1 PSLHLA
7 CAPPLFFPF
16 SVLTLGFQ
24 FPIPF
29 FLSCSC
35 TSKSATMAT
44 RELIL
49 SLSYRAA
56 ATEAHLEALSNSLTA
71 IADRLTTIGDMTR
84 QCSTLLN
91 ELQDRST
98 ALITKADGHSSDL
111 AGIKVR
117 LDGIAPSRLT
127 ERGRENVAA
136 DVILPVVAD
145 GSSLRRENRQV
156 DFPSGP
162 PVLPL
167 LTTTAPSDATL
178 HSSSPSREDFS
189 TSSPASQR
197 TSKRRRENRQVDFP
211 SGPPFL
217 PLLTTTAPSDATLH
231 SSSPSPEDSS
241 TSSPASQRTSKRR
254 RRTSTPSNKRVLG
267 KRHPMDLILPAGH
280 RALLPDGLG
289 KAFPRTRIFLRDLI
303 NWMIAGESLEL
314 DVDKRTVQEIDHL
327 SKVLRRQKVIVV
339 ASNEEVEGLKYL
351 RAEGFNGLIRIRPKH
366 CSTAEIGDLQR
377 RIRALGLQ
385 LASGGPR
392 WERR

>member
-1 PSLHLA
+1 
-7 CAPPLFFPF
+7 
-16 SVLTLGFQ
+16 
-24 FPIPF
+24 
-29 FLSCSC
+29 
-35 TSKSATMAT
+35 MAT

-145 GSSLRRENRQV
+145 GSSL
-156 DFPSGP
+156 
-162 PVLPL
+162 
-167 LTTTAPSDATL
+167 
-178 HSSSPSREDFS
+178 
-189 TSSPASQR
+189 
-197 TSKRRRENRQVDFP
+197 RRENRQVDFP

-385 LASGGPR
+385 VKPLILCTGILACFWRASLGAEMKCLGLLMLCPCAEMLFLAEWR
-392 WERR
+392 CEPCLVPS

>member
-1 PSLHLA
+1 
-7 CAPPLFFPF
+7 
-16 SVLTLGFQ
+16 
-24 FPIPF
+24 
-29 FLSCSC
+29 
-35 TSKSATMAT
+35 MAT
-44 RELIL
+44 PTRDLIL
-49 SLSYRAA
+49 SLTYRAA
-56 ATEAHLEALSNSLTA
+56 ATEAQLQALSNRLMA
-71 IADRLTTIGDMTR
+71 IADRLTTIGDLTR
-84 QCSTLLN
+84 ESSTLLH

-98 ALITKADGHSSDL
+98 EHEQHLLALITKADGHSSDL
-111 AGIKVR
+111 AAMNVR
-117 LDGIAPSRLT
+117 LDGIDRRFDQVMPRLT

-145 GSSLRRENRQV
+145 GGSLRRENRQV

-167 LTTTAPSDATL
+167 LTTTAPSDA
-178 HSSSPSREDFS
+178 
-189 TSSPASQR
+189 A
-197 TSKRRRENRQVDFP
+197 
-211 SGPPFL
+211 
-217 PLLTTTAPSDATLH
+217 LH

-339 ASNEEVEGLKYL
+339 ASNEEVEGL